1 MLLQA
6 RLMPP
11 PQPLAVK
18 RNLIILRGF
27 RLAVRKDNVSAP
39 ILLLLVLLL
48 LVVSRLVVVVR
59 R

>member
-11 PQPLAVK
+11 PPPLAVR

-27 RLAVRKDNVSAP
+27 RLAVRKDNVSVL
-39 ILLLLVLLL
+39 ILPLLVLLL
-48 LVVSRLVVVVR
+48 LVVSRLVAVVR